1 VGPHLGPPVRIVS
14 VTHDY
19 PRHDGDLAG
28 AFIERLLVALRR
40 RGHAIEVVTPADG
53 GEGGRR
59 EAHGVSVTRVRYAPA
74 AWETLAH
81 RGTMAL
87 AVRSPRGLAALSSLI
102 AAQARAV
109 RAASRAGAP
118 VDVVHAHWW
127 IPGGISAW
135 LAASP
140 GGPPYVVTLHGTDVA
155 ILARSALA
163 RAVARRVLRHAAA
176 VTAVSSFVAER
187 AAAATGL
194 DPRSIVVQP
203 MPIETAGLTR
213 LSAGGA
219 GIVTVGRLTEQKR
232 LPLILDAL
240 VALRRRG
247 RRPALTIVG
256 DGPERRAIAERAAAL
271 GVAEQVRFA
280 GGVEPARVPEAIG
293 DADVFAFTAVG
304 VGFGLAAAE
313 ALALGVPVVAMEGG
327 GGVTDVVPRT
337 GPGRVVPD
345 GDVEAL
351 ASALDEL
358 AGSPDARRGAA
369 ELGERVKRQLAPD
382 AVAERFESIYL
393 RVAGEAARA

>member
-1 VGPHLGPPVRIVS
+1 MRIVS

-19 PRHDGDLAG
+19 PRHEGDLAG
-28 AFIERLLVALRR
+28 AFIERLLVALHR
-40 RGHAIEVVTPADG
+40 RGHSVEVVTPADG

-59 EAHGVSVTRVRYAPA
+59 EAQGVTVTRVRYAPA
-74 AWETLAH
+74 RWETLAH
-81 RGTMAL
+81 RGTMASAL
-87 AVRSPRGLAALSSLI
+87 RSPHGVAALASLI

-109 RAASRAGAP
+109 RAASRARAP

-140 GGPPYVVTLHGTDVA
+140 GAPPYVVTLHGTDVA
-155 ILARSALA
+155 VLGRSALA
-163 RAVARRVLRHAAA
+163 RAVARRVLRRAAA
-176 VTAVSSFVAER
+176 VTAVSSYLAQR

-194 DPRSIVVQP
+194 DPSAIVVQP
-203 MPIETAGLTR
+203 MPLDTAKLGR
-213 LSAGGA
+213 VSAGGG

-232 LPLILDAL
+232 VSLILDAL
-240 VALRRRG
+240 VALKRRG
-247 RRPALTIVG
+247 RRLSLTIVG
-256 DGPERRAIAERAAAL
+256 DGPERRAIAERASAL

-304 VGFGLAAAE
+304 EGYGLAAAE

-327 GGVTDVVPRT
+327 GGVTDLVPRT

-358 AGSPDARRGAA
+358 AGSPDTRRLAV
-369 ELGERVKRQLAPD
+369 ELGARLKQQLAPET
-382 AVAERFESIYL
+382 VADRFEAIYQ
-393 RVAGEAARA
+393 RVVSEARRA

>member
-1 VGPHLGPPVRIVS
+1 MRIVS

-19 PRHDGDLAG
+19 PRHEGDLAG

-40 RGHAIEVVTPADG
+40 RGHTVEVVTPADR

-59 EAHGVSVTRVRYAPA
+59 EAQGVTVSRVRYAPA

-81 RGTMAL
+81 SGTMAA
-87 AVRSPRGLAALSSLI
+87 AVGSPQGLAALASLI

-109 RAASRAGAP
+109 RAARRHGAP

-135 LAASP
+135 LAASR
-140 GGPPYVVTLHGTDVA
+140 GGPPYVVTLHGTDAA
-155 ILARSALA
+155 ILVRSALA
-163 RAVARRVLRHAAA
+163 RTVARRVLRGAAA
-176 VTAVSSFVAER
+176 VTAVSAFVADR
-187 AAAATGL
+187 TAAATGL
-194 DPRSIVVQP
+194 DRRRIVVQP
-203 MPIETAGLTR
+203 MPLETSRLTR
-213 LSAGGA
+213 LSAGGG
-219 GIVTVGRLTEQKR
+219 GIVTVGRLTRQKR
-232 LPLILDAL
+232 LSLILDAL

-247 RRPALTIVG
+247 RRPALTIIG

-304 VGFGLAAAE
+304 EGFGLAAAE
-313 ALALGVPVVAMEGG
+313 ALAIGVPVVAMEGG

-337 GPGRVVPD
+337 GAGRVVPD

-358 AGSPDARRGAA
+358 AGSPAA
-369 ELGERVKRQLAPD
+369 HRAAAALGERLKRQLAPEW
-382 AVAERFESIYL
+382 VAERFESIYQSITSG
-393 RVAGEAARA
+393 AHRA